1 MPLDSATIFYALIA
15 VIVLFAVLVIH
26 LEIRVHRLLR
36 GKDAKT
42 LEDTILG
49 LNKETDALNKSRGEI
64 ENYLSQVETR
74 LRRAVS
80 GVATVRFNPFKGS
93 SGSNQ
98 SFATAF
104 VDEQGNGVVFS
115 SLYSRDKVSIYAK
128 PLSKGA
134 SEYELTVEEKQA
146 IAKTKE

>member
-1 MPLDSATIFYALIA
+1 MPLDSTMIFYALIA

-26 LEIRVHRLLR
+26 LEIRVHRLLH

-42 LEDTILG
+42 LEDTIIG
-49 LNKETDALNKSRGEI
+49 LTKETEVLNKSRGEI
-64 ENYLSQVETR
+64 ENYLGQVETR

-80 GVATVRFNPFKGS
+80 GVATIRFNPFKGS

-104 VDEQGNGVVFS
+104 VDERGNGVVLS
-115 SLYSRDKVSIYAK
+115 SLYSRDRVSVYAK
-128 PLSKGA
+128 PLAKGA
-134 SEYELTVEEKQA
+134 SEYELTAEEKQA